1 MEPTLTGSR
10 AAGFGEAMTI
20 LSASAVATAR
30 RMVCA
35 IAAAMVLAFVAVG
48 ITVAL
53 PGTSGSA
60 NGGASLTK
68 TDFDLVFASVNAGSQ
83 VEEVPKVTTRIAFDQ
98 VFASIAKAQLDNPPN
113 REKLR
118 NAGWRRVLQKS

>member
-1 MEPTLTGSR
+1 
-10 AAGFGEAMTI
+10 
-20 LSASAVATAR
+20 
-30 RMVCA
+30 MVCA

>member
-1 MEPTLTGSR
+1 VEPTLTGSR